1 MSIAICLL
9 LYGFTV
15 TVLAPRLLRR
25 LSTEGAAPR
34 IAVAAWLAAMASTVL
49 AWTVTLAIII
59 IDLVTH
65 RISLFPA
72 RFMDSCLLH
81 MHDAAVGYYGGHVQT
96 GLFALSGFATVA
108 VLVLAVRLGTTLLRS
123 RRNTLEHA
131 RMARL
136 AGRHHPELDAVV
148 LEVDHPAAYCVAGK
162 PHTIVVSRGVL
173 AALEDHHLDAVL
185 SHERAHLDGRHHL
198 LLTLTSA
205 LATVL
210 PRVELFTLGAS
221 EVARLLE
228 MLADDVAARI
238 HGRANVLQA
247 LLTLSS
253 LPTPPATAEAALLPR
268 VRRLSMPENPPRLH
282 TRVAAAAIT
291 LTAVFIPVAA
301 IVTAAI
307 GVQVCAV

>member
-198 LLTLTSA
+198 LLTLTRA

>member
-1 MSIAICLL
+1 MSVAVCLL
-9 LYGFTV
+9 LYGFAV
-15 TVLAPRLLRR
+15 AVLAPRLLRR

-81 MHDAAVGYYGGHVQT
+81 LHDAAVGDYGGHMQT
-96 GLFALSGFATVA
+96 GLFALSGFATLA

-123 RRNTLEHA
+123 RRTTLEHA

-136 AGRHHPELDAVV
+136 AGRHHPGLDAVV

-198 LLTLTSA
+198 LLTLTRG

-210 PRVELFTLGAS
+210 PRVELFALGAS

-238 HGRANVLQA
+238 HGRDTVLQA
-247 LLTLSS
+247 LLTLST
-253 LPTPPATAEAALLPR
+253 LPTPPATTEAALLPR
-268 VRRLSMPENPPRLH
+268 VRRLSAQENPPRLH
-282 TRVAAAAIT
+282 TRIAVTAIT

-301 IVTAAI
+301 IVTAGI
-307 GVQVCAV
+307 GIQVCAV